1 MPRTRRGSILYCL
14 FLVTEVS
21 TTYRGNVVTASFSLL
36 NTCIMRQEQAQ
47 FGPYARRWMRL
58 HVNIPIRVLVQK
70 PDCLHIVNGRGT
82 ELSEGGVALYAA
94 VELDIGD
101 RVELE
106 VADPESGPPIRAKAV
121 VRNRAGYAY
130 GLQFLLEGP
139 PVAQ

>member
-1 MPRTRRGSILYCL
+1 MQRTWRGSILYCPPL
-14 FLVTEVS
+14 LVTEVS

-36 NTCIMRQEQAQ
+36 NTCMRQEQPQ

-94 VELDIGD
+94 VELDVGD

-130 GLQFLLEGP
+130 GLQFLLDGP
-139 PVAQ
+139 PVAL